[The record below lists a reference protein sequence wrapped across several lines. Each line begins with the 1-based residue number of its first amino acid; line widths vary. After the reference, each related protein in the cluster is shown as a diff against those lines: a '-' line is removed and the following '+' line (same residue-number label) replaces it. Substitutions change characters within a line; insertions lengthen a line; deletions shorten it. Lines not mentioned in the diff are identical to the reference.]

1 MKKRAFTL
9 IELLISI
16 IILTIL
22 MLFLYKSYA
31 NLNKSN
37 TLLNE
42 EVQKISKIEKI
53 KKAIVLDFTSA
64 LKQKPPLK
72 SINII
77 NQDTKTDIVFLQSSH
92 SLHLR
97 INPYIG
103 YIVKD
108 KILYRI
114 ESLKPL
120 VEFPLVADSEF
131 IVEKLGAIKIFRVYE
146 ATNTKASLYLV
157 HLLFEDT
164 TEILL
169 RLNPLNLLEV

>member
-1 MKKRAFTL
+1 MKKSAFTL

-16 IILTIL
+16 VILSIL

-31 NLNKSN
+31 NLNRSN
-37 TLLNE
+37 RLLHE
-42 EVQKISKIEKI
+42 EVQKISKIQKI
-53 KKAIVLDFTSA
+53 KKTILMDFTRA
-64 LKQKPPLK
+64 LSVKIL
-72 SINII
+72 
-77 NQDTKTDIVFLQSSH
+77 NQDTKIDIGFLQTTN

-97 INPYIG
+97 INPYVG

-114 ESLKPL
+114 ESLKEL
-120 VEFPLVADSEF
+120 KEYPLVADSEF
-131 IVEKLGAIKIFRVYE
+131 IAEELGEVKIFRIYKSTDAKVG
-146 ATNTKASLYLV
+146 LYLV

-169 RLNPLNLLEV
+169 KLNPLEI

>member
-1 MKKRAFTL
+1 MKRAAFTL

-37 TLLNE
+37 SLLNE

-53 KKAIVLDFTSA
+53 KKTIVMDFTSA
-64 LKQKPPLK
+64 L
-72 SINII
+72 SVNIL
-77 NQDTKTDIVFLQSSH
+77 NQDTKTDIVFLQSTH

-114 ESLKPL
+114 ESFKPL
-120 VEFPLVADSEF
+120 TEFPLVADSEF
-131 IVEKLGAIKIFRVYE
+131 IAEDLGKVEIFRIYK
-146 ATNTKASLYLV
+146 ATDTKTNLYLV
-157 HLLFEDT
+157 HLLFEDKK
-164 TEILL
+164 EILL
-169 RLNPLNLLEV
+169 KLNPLGA